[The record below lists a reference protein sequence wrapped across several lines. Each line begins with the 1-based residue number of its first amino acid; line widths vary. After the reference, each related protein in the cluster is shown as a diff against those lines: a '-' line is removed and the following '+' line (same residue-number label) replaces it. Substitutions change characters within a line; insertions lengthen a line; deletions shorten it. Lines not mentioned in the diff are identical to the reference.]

1 MEMRPVDL
9 QALAANRHVSY
20 AEQLPGVSLEQITRL
35 CELEYRY
42 FTNGD
47 EIVINGLN
55 ALLDELRRLVEI
67 KGNDILVLVE
77 NAIRRVEKT
86 GARADL
92 EEILAIIRKSEQ
104 DLRRQ
109 VLAWLTHP
117 QTVREHLEEE
127 VRFGQAIACGEA
139 ALDAL
144 NG

>member
-1 MEMRPVDL
+1 MRPVDL
-9 QALAANRHVSY
+9 QALAANRYVSY
-20 AEQLPGVSLEQITRL
+20 AEHLPGVSLEQITRL

-42 FTNGD
+42 STNGD

-77 NAIRRVEKT
+77 NAIKRVEKT
-86 GARADL
+86 GAWADL

-127 VRFGQAIACGEA
+127 IRFVQAIACAEA